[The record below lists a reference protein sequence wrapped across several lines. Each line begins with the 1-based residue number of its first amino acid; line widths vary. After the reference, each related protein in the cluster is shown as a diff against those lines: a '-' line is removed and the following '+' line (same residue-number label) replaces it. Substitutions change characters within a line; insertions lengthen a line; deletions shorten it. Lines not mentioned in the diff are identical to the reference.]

1 MNLPRSGRQRIS
13 RRPSAFEL
21 AFVCSPTAAHAD
33 CLRIMIIHLV
43 ARGAGG
49 RLICNWAVSMLMVEF
64 SHLARHLPNFLTHPG
79 GFREG
84 LKVFSDASLNR
95 MASVMLKFFCADL
108 SDHCSATARRFVS
121 AFLGPSP
128 YQYDN
133 SDYARCVLLP
143 HSSRPIRQPQNYN
156 HSFCYQL
163 TEHCDFC
170 NDPSLVVPFREGTA
184 EPAQNFKSSIR
195 I

>member
-1 MNLPRSGRQRIS
+1 
-13 RRPSAFEL
+13 
-21 AFVCSPTAAHAD
+21 
-33 CLRIMIIHLV
+33 MIIHSIAMRSHVELHV
-43 ARGAGG
+43 VDVHG
-49 RLICNWAVSMLMVEF
+49 RV
-64 SHLARHLPNFLTHPG
+64 LASSTASPKLFDPPG

-133 SDYARCVLLP
+133 SDYARYVLLP

-156 HSFCYQL
+156 HSSCYQL
-163 TEHCDFC
+163 TEHCDF
-170 NDPSLVVPFREGTA
+170 
-184 EPAQNFKSSIR
+184 
-195 I
+195 